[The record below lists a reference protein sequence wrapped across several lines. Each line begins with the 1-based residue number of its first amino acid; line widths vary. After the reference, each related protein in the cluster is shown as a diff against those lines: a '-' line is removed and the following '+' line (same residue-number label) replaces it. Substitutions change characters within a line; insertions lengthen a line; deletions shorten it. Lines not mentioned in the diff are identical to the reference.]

1 MSTTPTIGAAL
12 HSFFS
17 GFGIPAY
24 PHTAVPDQAAMP
36 YLTYT
41 PIFGYAFDQAGIT
54 VNLWYRTESEA
65 SPNAKAA
72 EIAETLGDGGVMVA
86 CQGGG
91 VWLTRGSPFCQSL
104 TDEDDNTIKRRYINV
119 TAQFVT
125 A

>member
-1 MSTTPTIGAAL
+1 MSTPTIGAAL
-12 HSFFS
+12 QSFFS
-17 GFGIPAY
+17 DFGIPAY

-41 PIFGYAFDQAGIT
+41 PIFGYMFDQAGIV

-65 SPNAKAA
+65 APNAKAT
-72 EIAETLGDGGVMVA
+72 EIANSLGGGVMLA
-86 CQGGG
+86 CEGGG
-91 VWLTRGSPFCQSL
+91 VWLSRGSPFSQSL

>member
-1 MSTTPTIGAAL
+1 MSATPTIGAAL
-12 HSFFS
+12 QSFFS
-17 GFGIPAY
+17 DFGIPAY

-36 YLTYT
+36 YLAYT
-41 PIFGYAFDQAGIT
+41 PIFGYMFDQAGIV

-65 SPNAKAA
+65 APNAKVA
-72 EIAETLGDGGVMVA
+72 EIAKTIGGGVMIA
-86 CQGGG
+86 CEGGG
-91 VWLTRGSPFCQSL
+91 VWLSRGSPFCQPL

>member
-1 MSTTPTIGAAL
+1 
-12 HSFFS
+12 
-17 GFGIPAY
+17 
-24 PHTAVPDQAAMP
+24 
-36 YLTYT
+36 
-41 PIFGYAFDQAGIT
+41 
-54 VNLWYRTESEA
+54 
-65 SPNAKAA
+65 
-72 EIAETLGDGGVMVA
+72 MVA